1 MFQQGLSGLNGA
13 SKSLD
18 VIGNN
23 IANASTVGFKGSRA
37 EFADLYA
44 NSLNGAFGNDAGIG
58 VQVAKIAQQFTQGGL
73 ETTNN
78 PLDVAINGGG
88 FFRQVVNG
96 AVQYS
101 RNGQFHED
109 STHTL
114 VNAQGA
120 ELTGYLADKNG
131 IIQFGAPVPLTL
143 DKSDLTPVATT
154 KVNFHLNLSS
164 TEPVIA
170 KAPFNPN
177 DPDTFNTRS
186 NAVVEDTLGTQHQ
199 MTSYYVKTAANTWD
213 VYASAD
219 NKEIVSAAVTASI
232 ITDGPTIQARADYQ
246 AAVTAV
252 PPNDQATID
261 GFAAAYAQAA
271 GAAMLTAEGAAGAT
285 QAQLDALTAA
295 FDPATG
301 AGTIAGIT
309 PDQIDAKLAAAVTV
323 PPVRVGT
330 LVFDKNGAISA
341 AGMALLVPPQSVP
354 FSVGLPIFPDT
365 GATQPMVISTSFDGT
380 TQYGSKTNDQGSLA
394 DGYTAAAW
402 QSYQIDQNG
411 VILGQY
417 SNGKSRPMGQIAMAN
432 FASVDGLT
440 PLGNNAWAESSNSG
454 QPIIGVPNS
463 GSMGKLISGQVENSN
478 VDLTSELVNMI
489 TAQRV
494 YQANAQTIKTEDS
507 ILQTLVNLR

>member
-44 NSLNGAFGNDAGIG
+44 NSLNGAAGNNAGIG

-78 PLDVAINGGG
+78 PLDVAVNGGG

-109 STHTL
+109 NTHTL

-120 ELTGYLADKNG
+120 QLTGYLADTNG
-131 IIQFGAPVPLTL
+131 IIQYGAPVPLTL

-154 KVNFHLNLSS
+154 EANFHLNLSS
-164 TEPVIA
+164 TEKVIA
-170 KAPFNPN
+170 KSPFNAN
-177 DPDTFNTRS
+177 DPETFNTRS
-186 NAVVEDTLGTQHQ
+186 NVVVYDTLGTEHQ
-199 MTSYYVKTAANTWD
+199 MTTYYVKTSASNWD

-219 NKEIVSAAVTASI
+219 NKELVAAGVTAAVVSDPA
-232 ITDGPTIQARADYQ
+232 TIQARADYQ
-246 AAVTAV
+246 AAVTAT
-252 PPNDQATID
+252 PPNDQPTID
-261 GFAAAYAQAA
+261 GFAANYAAAA
-271 GAAMLTAEGAAGAT
+271 GAAMLAAAGAANAT

-301 AGTIAGIT
+301 VGTIAGIT
-309 PDQIDAKLAAAVTV
+309 PDEIDKKLAAAVSV

-330 LVFDKNGAISA
+330 LVFDKNGAVSA
-341 AGMALLVPPQSVP
+341 AGMALLTPAQSIP
-354 FSVGLPIFPDT
+354 FSVPLPIFPDT
-365 GATQPMVISTSFDGT
+365 GANQPLVIKTDFQGT
-380 TQYGSKTNDQGSLA
+380 TQYGSKTNDQGPDA
-394 DGYTAAAW
+394 DGYSAGAW

-440 PLGNNAWAESSNSG
+440 PLGNNAWAESSSSG
-454 QPIIGVPNS
+454 QPIIGVPNA

>member
-13 SKSLD
+13 AKSLD

-44 NSLNGAFGNDAGIG
+44 NSLNGAFGNDSGIG
-58 VQVAKIAQQFTQGGL
+58 VQVSKIAQQFTQGGL

-78 PLDVAINGGG
+78 PLDVAVNGGG

-120 ELTGYLADKNG
+120 VLTGYLGDKAG
-131 IIQFGAPVPLTL
+131 IIQYGAPVPLTL
-143 DKSDLTPVATT
+143 DKSDLTPVATSEA
-154 KVNFHLNLSS
+154 NFHLNLSS
-164 TEPVIA
+164 TEKVIA
-170 KAPFNPN
+170 KSPFNAN
-177 DPDTFNTRS
+177 DPETFNTRS
-186 NAVVEDTLGTQHQ
+186 NVVVYDTLGTEHQ
-199 MTSYYVKTAANTWD
+199 MTSYYVKTSANNWD

-219 NKEIVSAAVTASI
+219 NKEIIAAGVTAAVIA
-232 ITDGPTIQARADYQ
+232 DPATIQARADYQ
-246 AAVTAV
+246 TAVTAT

-271 GAAMLTAEGAAGAT
+271 GAAMTTAMGVANAT
-285 QAQLDALTAA
+285 QAQLDALAAAYDPTTGVGTAA
-295 FDPATG
+295 G
-301 AGTIAGIT
+301 VT
-309 PDQIDAKLAAAVTV
+309 PDEIDAKLAAAVTV

-341 AGMALLVPPQSVP
+341 AGMALLVPPQTVP
-354 FSVGLPIFPDT
+354 FSVALPIFPDT
-365 GATQPMVISTSFDGT
+365 GATQPMTIKTSFEGT
-380 TQYGSKTNDQGSLA
+380 TQYGSKTNDQGPSA
-394 DGYTAAAW
+394 DGYSAGSW

-411 VILGQY
+411 IILGQY

-440 PLGNNAWAESSNSG
+440 PLGNNAWAESSSSG
-454 QPIIGVPNS
+454 QPIIGIPNS

-507 ILQTLVNLR
+507 VLQTLVNLR